1 METNDF
7 VELKV
12 SITFIIPMFVSE
24 KIESKEI
31 VKQYKELLQ
40 ISYQTLSNKD
50 KILIRSAFDTAV
62 NAHRNQRRKSGEPY
76 VYHPISV
83 AKIVA
88 HEIGLDATSIAA
100 ALLHDVVEDTEYSF
114 EDIEKLFG
122 SDVMRIVEGLTKI
135 SKLSKESNVSLQAEN
150 FRKLL
155 ITLNDDIRVIIIKIA
170 DRLHNMQTL
179 DAMPEYKQIRI
190 ASETLYIYAPLSH
203 RIGLYNIKTELE
215 DLSFKYTEAD
225 RYETIKNKIEES
237 KEEQDQYIN
246 SFSEI
251 IQFAL
256 AKEKLK
262 YQIKGRSKSIF
273 SINRKMTIQNIP
285 FENVFDK
292 FAIRIIYKSTHR
304 NEKFLAWKI
313 YSIITDHFTP
323 NPTRLRDWITAP
335 KSNGYEALHITVMGP
350 NNKWVE
356 VQIRSERMNEIAE
369 KGYAAHHK
377 YKQGQQKDIGIE
389 SWLDKLQEV
398 LENQNEN
405 PVDFVEN
412 FKLNLYAKEIFVF
425 TPTGD
430 IKSLPKGATAL
441 DFAFSIHTEIGM
453 KTRGA
458 RVNGKLVPL
467 SRMLKSG
474 ESIEIITSEN
484 IKPTANWLDFVKTS
498 RAKSKIKSSLND
510 EKKRIADD
518 GRETLRRKLK
528 QLKITLK
535 DKIVSQML
543 RYFNLNNSL
552 DLYYRVGLG
561 TIDNKQLKDFSTKY
575 NSSFLNF
582 FKKRIRK
589 QTIPHKKEGKDQITQ
604 RFDTLVFGKEMET
617 LKHSLSNCCNP
628 IAGDQVFGYISV
640 NEGIKVHKKD
650 CPNSLSLQSN
660 FAYRIIK
667 AKWVDSSSDEFTAI
681 LKLSGIDNMGIV
693 SEVTKSITGDMSINI
708 NKLSFDSED
717 GIFTGLISVN
727 VKNKTILNRLIN
739 RILKVKGVDKVI
751 RE

>member
-1 METNDF
+1 MPM
-7 VELKV
+7 
-12 SITFIIPMFVSE
+12 IISE
-24 KIESKEI
+24 KIENKEI
-31 VKQYKELLQ
+31 AKQYKELLQ
-40 ISYQTLSNKD
+40 ISYQTLSDED
-50 KILIRSAFDTAV
+50 KKLIRSAFDTAV

-76 VYHPISV
+76 VLHPISV

-88 HEIGLDATSIAA
+88 HQIGLDATSIAA

-114 EDIEKLFG
+114 DDIEKLFG
-122 SDVMRIVEGLTKI
+122 SDVMKIVEGLTKI

-155 ITLNDDIRVIIIKIA
+155 LTLNDDIRVIIIKIA

-179 DAMPEYKQIRI
+179 DSIPEYKQIKI

-215 DLSFKYTEAD
+215 DLSFKYTEYD
-225 RYETIKNKIEES
+225 RYVFIKNKIEDS
-237 KEEQDQYIN
+237 KEEQDQYIK

-251 IQFAL
+251 IKFAL
-256 AKEKLK
+256 AEEKLK

-273 SINRKMTIQNIP
+273 SINRKMVIQNIP

-292 FAIRIIYKSTHR
+292 FAIRIIYRATHR

-350 NNKWVE
+350 NSKWVE

-377 YKQGQQKDIGIE
+377 YKQGDHKDFGID
-389 SWLDKLQEV
+389 SWLDKLHEV
-398 LENQNEN
+398 LENNNEN

-425 TPTGD
+425 TPTGE

-441 DFAFSIHTEIGM
+441 DFAFSIHTEVGM

-467 SRMLKSG
+467 SRTLKNG
-474 ESIEIITSEN
+474 ENVEVITSEN
-484 IKPTANWLDFVKTS
+484 IKPTANWLDFVQTS
-498 RAKSKIKSSLND
+498 RAKSKIKSSLNE
-510 EKKRIADD
+510 EKKIIAED

-528 QLKITLK
+528 QLKIKLN
-535 DKIVSQML
+535 DKTIGHML
-543 RYFNLNNSL
+543 RYFNLNNSQ
-552 DLYYRVGLG
+552 DLFYRIGLG
-561 TIDNKQLKDFSTKY
+561 TINNKQLKDFSTEF

-589 QTIPHKKEGKDQITQ
+589 QSPVFKKEDKDQITQ
-604 RFDTLVFGKEMET
+604 RFDTLVFGKEKES
-617 LKHSLSNCCNP
+617 LKHNLSPCCNP
-628 IAGDQVFGYISV
+628 IAGDPVFGFISI

-650 CPNSLSLQSN
+650 CTNALSLQSN

-681 LKLSGIDNMGIV
+681 LKLSGIDNIGIV
-693 SEVTKSITGDMSINI
+693 SEVTQSISRDMSVNI
-708 NKLSFDSED
+708 NKLNFDSED
-717 GIFTGLISVN
+717 GIFTGLISVS

-739 RILKVKGVDKVI
+739 RILKIKGVDKVL

>member
-1 METNDF
+1 MPM
-7 VELKV
+7 
-12 SITFIIPMFVSE
+12 IISE
-24 KIESKEI
+24 KIENKEI
-31 VKQYKELLQ
+31 AKQYKELLQ
-40 ISYQTLSNKD
+40 ISYQTLSDED
-50 KILIRSAFDTAV
+50 KKLIRSAFDTAV

-76 VYHPISV
+76 VLHPISV

-88 HEIGLDATSIAA
+88 HQIGLDATSIAA

-114 EDIEKLFG
+114 DDIEKLFG
-122 SDVMRIVEGLTKI
+122 SDVMKIVEGLTKI

-155 ITLNDDIRVIIIKIA
+155 LTLNDDIRVIIIKIA

-179 DAMPEYKQIRI
+179 DSIPEYKQIKI

-215 DLSFKYTEAD
+215 DLSFKYTEYD
-225 RYETIKNKIEES
+225 RYVFIKNKIEDS
-237 KEEQDQYIN
+237 KEEQDQYIK

-251 IQFAL
+251 IKFAL
-256 AKEKLK
+256 AEEKLK

-273 SINRKMTIQNIP
+273 SINRKMVIQNIP

-292 FAIRIIYKSTHR
+292 FAIRIIYRATHR

-350 NNKWVE
+350 NSKWVE

-377 YKQGQQKDIGIE
+377 YKQGDHKDIGID
-389 SWLDKLQEV
+389 SWLDKLHEV
-398 LENQNEN
+398 LESNNEN

-425 TPTGD
+425 TPTGE

-441 DFAFSIHTEIGM
+441 DFAFSIHTEVGM

-467 SRMLKSG
+467 SRTLKSG
-474 ESIEIITSEN
+474 ENVEVITSEN
-484 IKPTANWLDFVKTS
+484 IKPTANWLDFVQTS
-498 RAKSKIKSSLND
+498 RAKSKIKSSLNE
-510 EKKRIADD
+510 EKKIIAED

-528 QLKITLK
+528 QLKITLN
-535 DKIVSQML
+535 DKTVGHML
-543 RYFNLNNSL
+543 RYFNLNNSQ
-552 DLYYRVGLG
+552 DLFYRIGLG
-561 TIDNKQLKDFSTKY
+561 TINNKQLKDFSTEF

-582 FKKRIRK
+582 FKKRIKK
-589 QTIPHKKEGKDQITQ
+589 QSPVFKKEEKDQITQ
-604 RFDTLVFGKEMET
+604 RFDTLVFGKEKES
-617 LKHSLSNCCNP
+617 LKHNLSPCCNP
-628 IAGDQVFGYISV
+628 IAGDPVFGFISI
-640 NEGIKVHKKD
+640 NEGLKVHKKD
-650 CPNSLSLQSN
+650 CTNALSLQSN

-681 LKLSGIDNMGIV
+681 LKLSGIDNIGIV
-693 SEVTKSITGDMSINI
+693 SEVTQSISRDMSVNI
-708 NKLSFDSED
+708 NKLNFDSED
-717 GIFTGLISVN
+717 GIFTGLISVS

-739 RILKVKGVDKVI
+739 RILKIKGVDKVL

>member
-1 METNDF
+1 M
-7 VELKV
+7 
-12 SITFIIPMFVSE
+12 IVSE
-24 KIESKEI
+24 KIENKEI

-50 KILIRSAFDTAV
+50 KTLIRSAFDTAV

-76 VYHPISV
+76 VFHPISV

-122 SDVMRIVEGLTKI
+122 RDVMRIVEGLTKI

-628 IAGDQVFGYISV
+628 IAGDPVFGYISV

-739 RILKVKGVDKVI
+739 RILKVKGVDKVL

>member
-1 METNDF
+1 M
-7 VELKV
+7 
-12 SITFIIPMFVSE
+12 IVSE
-24 KIESKEI
+24 KIENKEI

-50 KILIRSAFDTAV
+50 KTLIRSAFDTAV

-76 VYHPISV
+76 VFHPISV

-114 EDIEKLFG
+114 EDIDKLFG

-681 LKLSGIDNMGIV
+681 LKLSGIDNIGIV

-739 RILKVKGVDKVI
+739 RILKVKGVDKVL